1 MLITRTTGGT
11 VCGIVGRGHVS
22 PELPLSLCG
31 PLLHLDPGDQSP
43 PDTPGSCWPL
53 PSAQGRLLPAC
64 VGQALLTPSPA
75 WAEFK
80 SEDAWDRC
88 LLLED
93 PQGLG
98 DADKQ
103 GLCFSA
109 GFLDTHLVCVIR
121 GPVLLP
127 SPQAGPPSR
136 PLFGARPFLQR

>member
-1 MLITRTTGGT
+1 MNCVRN
-11 VCGIVGRGHVS
+11 CGKRSRLPRAPSLSVWAPS
-22 PELPLSLCG
+22 PLG
-31 PLLHLDPGDQSP
+31 PRRPEPSRHPGILLA
-43 PDTPGSCWPL
+43 T

-88 LLLED
+88 LPLED

-121 GPVLLP
+121 GLVLLP
-127 SPQAGPPSR
+127 SPQARPPSR
-136 PLFGARPFLQR
+136 PLCGACPFLQG